1 MINGKGLYTWADGRK
16 YSGDWQDN
24 KMHGF
29 GYYSWPDGKTYK
41 GLIYQK
47 LKTWIWCFYTFE

>member
-41 GLIYQK
+41 G
-47 LKTWIWCFYTFE
+47 